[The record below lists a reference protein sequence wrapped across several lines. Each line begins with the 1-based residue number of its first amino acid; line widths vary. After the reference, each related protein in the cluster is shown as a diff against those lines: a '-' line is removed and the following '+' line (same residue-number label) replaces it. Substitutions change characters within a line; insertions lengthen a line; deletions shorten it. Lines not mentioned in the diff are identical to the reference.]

1 MIQLRVC
8 VMSHVFASCYCDRIF
23 PLSAALIVRYNL
35 CTILSLQYFYDLCFM
50 HVYLYSAAGKFS
62 FISLNTAMKDSILNE
77 SKLTVRGI
85 EVGKLLSI
93 NNNIRYDPTP
103 TSDTWQMQ
111 RSVMPCITLCIYLIV
126 IINFLSEALVPVILL
141 LFSSMK
147 GKHIKND

>member
-62 FISLNTAMKDSILNE
+62 SISLNTAMKDSILNE
-77 SKLTVRGI
+77 SKLTVSGI

-103 TSDTWQMQ
+103 TSDNWQMQ
-111 RSVMPCITLCIYLIV
+111 RSAFASRYVIV

-147 GKHIKND
+147 GKHIKK